1 MMSQSAQ
8 LSQLEFQ
15 VILNNCSLR
24 TSQLLSILKSQI
36 LSTEFT
42 ILNRNRRFYTKRE
55 VVLWGKW
62 QNLGG
67 IYQQYWKQDGGQSF
81 NIRSK
86 SQG

>member
-36 LSTEFT
+36 LSIEFT

-55 VVLWGKW
+55 VVLWGK
-62 QNLGG
+62 
-67 IYQQYWKQDGGQSF
+67 
-81 NIRSK
+81 
-86 SQG
+86 